1 MKANPK
7 VIAQEILVHIGGED
21 NIKAFE
27 HCATRLRI
35 IPKSKDKIDD
45 KEIENIEGVKGQ
57 FFSAG
62 QYQIILGTGLVN
74 KVHDE
79 FEKLVDGNEYTDVK
93 QASYDQMNIWQ
104 KISRTLGDIF
114 LPIIPVL
121 VATGLFMGL
130 RGLLLSLDVDINPNF
145 LVFTQVLTDT
155 AFAFL
160 PALIAWSTVKRFGG
174 SPVIGIVLG
183 LMLVAPQLPNAYA
196 VGSGAAEPMYFEI
209 LGLSLPVMGYQG
221 SVIPALFVGIIA
233 AKIEQWLRTKV
244 PNVVDLIV
252 TPFLT
257 LLLSIILG
265 LFIVGPIMYNVEHL
279 VLNAFVSFMNLPLG
293 LGGLLIGGIN
303 QVVVV
308 TGVHHVLN
316 TLEVNLLAEFGRNPY
331 NAIITGAMAAQGAAT
346 LAVALKVKD
355 PKKKSLYYSS
365 AVPAFLGIS
374 EPAIFGVNLRYI
386 KPFVFA
392 LIGGAASGMFAS
404 LVGLAGNGMGITV
417 IPGALLYV
425 GNNLGLYIV
434 DNLIAMAVAF
444 SLTYFFF
451 DPEKEMDKA

>member
-1 MKANPK
+1 MEKNPK
-7 VIAQEILVHIGGED
+7 QIAQNILSAIGGKE
-21 NIKAFE
+21 NVQAFE

-35 IPKSKDKIDD
+35 IVKDKELIDED
-45 KEIENIEGVKGQ
+45 AIEAIEGVSGQ
-57 FFSAG
+57 FFSSG

-74 KVHDE
+74 KVHAQ
-79 FEKLVDGNEYTDVK
+79 FSGLLDGQAMDDVK
-93 QASYDQMNIWQ
+93 EAAYANMNIWQ

-130 RGLLLSLDVDINPNF
+130 RGLILSFDVEVNPQF
-145 LVFTQVLTDT
+145 LVFTEVLTDT

-160 PALIAWSTVKRFGG
+160 PALIAWSTVHRFGG
-174 SPVIGIVLG
+174 SPVIGLVLG

-196 VGSGAAEPMYFEI
+196 VGSGEADPIIFSI
-209 LGLSLPVMGYQG
+209 LGLKLPVMGYQG

-244 PNVVDLIV
+244 PNILDLIL

-257 LLLSIILG
+257 LLLSISLG
-265 LFIVGPIMYNVEHL
+265 LFIVGPIMYKVEL
-279 VLNAFVSFMNLPLG
+279 AVLAAFMKFLSLPLG
-293 LGGLLIGGIN
+293 LGGLLIGGLN
-303 QVVVV
+303 QIVVVS
-308 TGVHHVLN
+308 GVHHVLN
-316 TLEVNLLAEFGRNPY
+316 TLEVNLLAELGQNPY

-346 LAVALKVKD
+346 LAVALKVQD

-365 AVPAFLGIS
+365 AMPAFLGIS

-392 LIGGAASGMFAS
+392 LAGGAASGMFAS
-404 LVGLAGNGMGITV
+404 LMGLAGNGMGITV
-417 IPGALLYV
+417 IPGTLLYV
-425 GNNLGLYIV
+425 GNNLGLYLLT
-434 DNLIAMAVAF
+434 NLIAMAVSF
-444 SLTYFFF
+444 GLTYSFF
-451 DPEKEMDKA
+451 DPNEI